1 MYGSIEQEDN
11 TRLKWVNMA
20 LLGYS
25 LAGFTSYDQVRI
37 PFQLAASCPGKG
49 ENVIDQKQ
57 IRVMTVD
64 DHPLMA
70 AGITSEINSQP
81 DMTVVAQAGDGK
93 AAIELFQIHRPDVTL
108 MDLRMPRIG
117 GLEAIT
123 AIRSQFS
130 RAKIVVLTS
139 WAGDI
144 KVLNAFKAGAVGYLL
159 KEALRT
165 ELIDT
170 IRRVHMGE
178 RRMPP
183 EIALQ
188 LAEHAADDALT
199 PRELDVLR
207 GLAKGSPNKLIAY
220 DLSIA
225 EHTVKNHIKNILS
238 KLDANDRTGAVI
250 IAARRGYIDL

>member
-1 MYGSIEQEDN
+1 M
-11 TRLKWVNMA
+11 
-20 LLGYS
+20 
-25 LAGFTSYDQVRI
+25 
-37 PFQLAASCPGKG
+37 G
-49 ENVIDQKQ
+49 ERQ

-64 DHPLMA
+64 DHPLMT
-70 AGITSEINSQP
+70 AGITSEINSQS
-81 DMTVVAQAGDGK
+81 DMTVVAQASDGK
-93 AAIELFQIHRPDVTL
+93 AAIELFRTHRPDVTL
-108 MDLRMPRIG
+108 MDLRMPHVG

-123 AIRSQFS
+123 AIRSEFS
-130 RAKIVVLTS
+130 RARIVVLTT

-144 KVLNAFKAGAVGYLL
+144 KVLSAFKAGAVGYLL
-159 KEALRT
+159 KDTLRT

-170 IRRVHMGE
+170 IRGVHMGE
-178 RRMPP
+178 RRIPP

-188 LAEHAADDALT
+188 LAQHAADDALT

-207 GLAKGSPNKLIAY
+207 GLAQGSPNKLIAC

>member
-1 MYGSIEQEDN
+1 M
-11 TRLKWVNMA
+11 
-20 LLGYS
+20 
-25 LAGFTSYDQVRI
+25 
-37 PFQLAASCPGKG
+37 
-49 ENVIDQKQ
+49 DQKH
-57 IRVMTVD
+57 IRIMTVD
-64 DHPLMA
+64 DHPLMT

-81 DMTVVAQAGDGK
+81 DMTVVAQAGNGK
-93 AAIELFQIHRPDVTL
+93 TAIELFRMHRPDVTL
-108 MDLRMPRIG
+108 MDIRMPGIG

-123 AIRSQFS
+123 AIRAEFS

-144 KVLNAFKAGAVGYLL
+144 KVLSAFKAGAVGYLL
-159 KEALRT
+159 KDTLRT

-170 IRRVHMGE
+170 IRRVHIGE
-178 RRMPP
+178 RRIPP

-188 LAEHAADDALT
+188 LAQHAADDTLT

-207 GLAKGSPNKLIAY
+207 GLAQGSPNKLIAC
-220 DLSIA
+220 DLRIA

-238 KLDANDRTGAVI
+238 KLDANDRTAAVI